1 MSKARRICDGDVR
14 MSHDYVH
21 VDRQG
26 RLVFP
31 AQIAARYG
39 LKPGA
44 RLKVDQGPNSILLLR
59 PTSHLARVYVEPT
72 THCNLECSACIRNVW
87 HEPQGKMSEATFGRI
102 LEGLRD
108 LHPTPLVFFGGFGE
122 PLTHPDIFSMVREAK
137 KLGAV
142 VELITNGTL
151 LDKDA
156 SQGLLEL
163 ELDTLWVSVDGSAD
177 CGHAGAGSA
186 AELEGVLDNLRQLQ
200 RRKIELSLKNPEI
213 GLAFVVMAGNAAEF
227 PELLRWAL
235 RQRIKKL
242 SVSNLLPHTP
252 ELKGQ
257 ILYQRRLDNIDYGAE
272 VELPR
277 LDVDERTLKL
287 IQAVLRED
295 AVPRFEEL
303 ASQRMRDCCPFAQKG
318 SISVRWDGVVSPCL
332 ALLHAHES
340 YLGDRR
346 RRIEAYSVGSLD
358 ERSLKEIW
366 EDPGY
371 VSLRSRLQ
379 EFDFSPCSWCNSC
392 DFPDGN
398 QEDCFGS
405 PAPACGGCLW
415 AQGFIR
421 CP

>member
-1 MSKARRICDGDVR
+1 MVSKYA
-14 MSHDYVH
+14 H

-26 RLVFP
+26 RLIIP
-31 AQIAARYG
+31 REIAARYG

-44 RLKVDQGPNSILLLR
+44 KLKLDQGPNSLMLQRSI
-59 PTSHLARVYVEPT
+59 THLSRIYVEPT
-72 THCNLECSACIRNVW
+72 TRCNLECSACIRNVW
-87 HEPQGKMSEATFGRI
+87 NEPQGNMSEATFGRI
-102 LEGLRD
+102 LEGLQAFQ
-108 LHPTPLVFFGGFGE
+108 PTPSVFFGGFGE
-122 PLTHPDIFSMVREAK
+122 PLTHPDIYRMIRETK

-151 LDKDA
+151 LDDEA
-156 SQGLLEL
+156 SQALLEL

-186 AELEGVLDNLRQLQ
+186 AELEGVLDRVRKLQ
-200 RRKIELSLKNPEI
+200 GRTIELSLKNPQI
-213 GLAFVVMAGNAAEF
+213 GLAFVAMAGNAAEF

-235 RQRIKKL
+235 RHRIKKL

-252 ELKGQ
+252 ELKGR
-257 ILYQRRLDNIDYGAE
+257 ILYQRRLENIDYGAE

-277 LDVDERTLKL
+277 LDVDERTLQL
-287 IQAVLRED
+287 IQAVLHED
-295 AVPRFEEL
+295 AVPRFEER
-303 ASQRMRDCCPFAQKG
+303 ASQRARDSCPFVQKG
-318 SISVRWDGVVSPCL
+318 SISVRWDGAVSPCL

-346 RRIEAYSVGSLD
+346 RRIEPYSVGRL
-358 ERSLKEIW
+358 EEHSLKEIW

-371 VSLRSRLQ
+371 VSLRGRLQ

-392 DFPDGN
+392 DFPDEN
-398 QEDCFGS
+398 REDCFGS

>member
-1 MSKARRICDGDVR
+1 MS
-14 MSHDYVH
+14 SNYFQ
-21 VDRQG
+21 VDRDG
-26 RLVFP
+26 RLIVP
-31 AQIAARYG
+31 AEIAARYG

-44 RLKVDQGPNSILLLR
+44 RLMFDLGPNSILLLR
-59 PTSHLARVYVEPT
+59 PTSHLARIYVEPT
-72 THCNLECSACIRNVW
+72 TRCNLECRICVRHSW
-87 HEPQGKMSEATFGRI
+87 SEPLGAMSWATFGHI
-102 LEGLRD
+102 LEGLQAFQ
-108 LHPTPLVFFGGFGE
+108 PPPSVFFGGFGE
-122 PLTHPDIFSMVREAK
+122 PLTYPDIYRMIREAK
-137 KLGAV
+137 KLGAA

-151 LDKDA
+151 LDEEA
-156 SQGLLEL
+156 SQALLDL
-163 ELDTLWVSVDGSAD
+163 ELDTLWVSIDGSAD

-186 AELEGVLDNLRQLQ
+186 AEVEGVLDNLRKLQ
-200 RRKIELSLKNPEI
+200 RRKIELSLKNTQI
-213 GLAFVVMAGNAAEF
+213 GLAFVATAGNTAEF

-235 RQRIKKL
+235 RHRIKKL
-242 SVSNLLPHTP
+242 SVSNLLPHAP

-257 ILYQRRLDNIDYGAE
+257 ILYQRRLENIDYGAE

-277 LDVDERTLKL
+277 LDIDERTLPL
-287 IQAVLRED
+287 IQAVLHED
-295 AVPRFEEL
+295 AVPRFEER
-303 ASQRMRDCCPFAQKG
+303 ASQRARDSCPFVQKG
-318 SISVRWDGVVSPCL
+318 SISVRWDGAVSPCL

-346 RRIEAYSVGSLD
+346 RRIEPYSVGRLE

-371 VSLRSRLQ
+371 VSLRGRLQ
-379 EFDFSPCSWCNSC
+379 EFDFAPCSWCNSC